1 MGMEFRGF
9 AKKKKGVWSEKRREE
24 REVRTLFASVIV
36 TVSGKVYP
44 LLLLLLQL

>member
-9 AKKKKGVWSEKRREE
+9 AKKKESGQRREE

-44 LLLLLLQL
+44 LLLLLQL